1 MNEESKEMKRRMP
14 LTMILR
20 SNVGRRSTES
30 QLSNVNFDFV
40 QVSFSNPQLQVS
52 QEPFF
57 FRFCSVELAAFQAKL
72 LVDVDGGETTCERKP
87 AQVTV

>member
-1 MNEESKEMKRRMP
+1 
-14 LTMILR
+14 MILR

-57 FRFCSVELAAFQAKL
+57 FCFCSVEFQAKL